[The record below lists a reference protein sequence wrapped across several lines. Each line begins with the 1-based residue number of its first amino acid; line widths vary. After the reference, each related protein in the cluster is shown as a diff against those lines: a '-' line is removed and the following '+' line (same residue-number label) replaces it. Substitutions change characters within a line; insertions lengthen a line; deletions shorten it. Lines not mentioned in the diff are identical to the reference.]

1 MKRVAVLIAVLLCA
15 MPAFAQTAEEIISR
29 MEEVMGNHEKDG
41 IVMTIDIKIPI
52 LGTTSSRSY
61 ILGDKMR
68 VEMTMMGT
76 TAVNWTD
83 GVTDWT
89 YDSKKNEIEIENAT
103 PEDGSSNDNEAEMFK
118 GITEGYDVSIKKETA
133 DAWHILCKKS
143 KTNKEKDD
151 PDKMDL
157 VVAKET
163 YYPVSLSAKISGVR
177 VTLRDISYGVT
188 EKQVTFNPADY
199 PDAKIIDKR

>member
-1 MKRVAVLIAVLLCA
+1 
-15 MPAFAQTAEEIISR
+15 
-29 MEEVMGNHEKDG
+29 
-41 IVMTIDIKIPI
+41 
-52 LGTTSSRSY
+52 
-61 ILGDKMR
+61 MR
-68 VEMTMMGT
+68 VEVTMMGE